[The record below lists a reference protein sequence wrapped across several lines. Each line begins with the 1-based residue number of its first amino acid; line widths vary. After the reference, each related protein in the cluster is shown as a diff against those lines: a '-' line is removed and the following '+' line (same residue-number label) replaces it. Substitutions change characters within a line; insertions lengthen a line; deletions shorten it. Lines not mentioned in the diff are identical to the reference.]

1 MTRLFVYGTLRKP
14 GRNHHYLKTADFIT
28 KAQVKGCLY
37 WIQGLNY
44 PALLEG
50 EEWIS
55 GELYEVDAPTEV
67 RLDELEG
74 YIAIDHP
81 DNLYHKKQMDIV
93 DERFESLGKAFV
105 YIFNA
110 DAPQARH
117 LVYKRIDENDYFPQ

>member
-1 MTRLFVYGTLRKP
+1 M
-14 GRNHHYLKTADFIT
+14 
-28 KAQVKGCLY
+28 
-37 WIQGLNY
+37 NY